1 MFVDKW
7 ANEEGSA
14 ESGGRGWVVGGD
26 KTPKHMGLQGWVL
39 KAGLGAG
46 KVVLKGLQRGVGRQG
61 SPQPW

>member
-1 MFVDKW
+1 MQK
-7 ANEEGSA
+7 A
-14 ESGGRGWVVGGD
+14 GGRGWVVGGD

-46 KVVLKGLQRGVGRQG
+46 KVVLEGLQRGVGRQG